1 MNTFEIFISF
11 LLAFIVK
18 DFYDIFLRNPIIS
31 LLSKYKILI
40 TPKNKKRWKNGNKTN
55 NLETT

>member
-40 TPKNKKRWKNGNKTN
+40 TPKNKKR
-55 NLETT
+55 